1 MARNRSRIRS
11 QKGEGKVGCL
21 FGLIIL
27 LIAAMIAYKMI
38 PIKVKSADL
47 RDTVQDVARS
57 AGQHNDKWIAT
68 AVLNKAQSLELPVT
82 EDDIKVVR
90 ANSEIRVD
98 VDYTVPV
105 KFPGFVYQWH
115 FHHKAENPIF

>member
-1 MARNRSRIRS
+1 MTRNRSQR
-11 QKGEGKVGCL
+11 GEGQVGCL
-21 FGLIIL
+21 VGLVIL
-27 LIAAMIAYKMI
+27 LIAGLIAYKMI

-68 AVLNKAQSLELPVT
+68 AILNKARSLELPVT
-82 EDDIKVVR
+82 EESIKIVR

-105 KFPGFVYQWH
+105 KFPGFVYQWR

>member
-1 MARNRSRIRS
+1 MARNRSRYRS
-11 QKGEGKVGCL
+11 QKGEGQVGCL
-21 FGLIIL
+21 VGLVVL
-27 LIAAMIAYKMI
+27 LIAGLIAYKMI

-68 AVLNKAQSLELPVT
+68 AIKQKADSLELPVA
-82 EDDIKVVR
+82 EEQIKVVR

>member
-21 FGLIIL
+21 IGLILL
-27 LIAAMIAYKMI
+27 LIAVLVAYKMI

-68 AVLNKAQSLELPVT
+68 AVLQKAQSLELPVT
-82 EDDIKVVR
+82 EEQIEVVR
-90 ANSEIRVD
+90 ANSEIRVE

-105 KFPGFVYQWH
+105 KFPGYVYQWH

>member
-1 MARNRSRIRS
+1 MARNRSRNRS

-21 FGLIIL
+21 IGLVVL

-82 EDDIKVVR
+82 EESIKVVR

-105 KFPGFVYQWH
+105 KLPGFTYQWH